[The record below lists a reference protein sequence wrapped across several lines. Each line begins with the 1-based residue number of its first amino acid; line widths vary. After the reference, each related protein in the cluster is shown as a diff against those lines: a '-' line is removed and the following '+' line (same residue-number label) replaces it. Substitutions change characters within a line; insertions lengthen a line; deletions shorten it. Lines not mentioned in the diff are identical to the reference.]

1 MDFLQVKFA
10 VKLLEKF
17 AEPLI
22 KKISEI
28 SLVEWEKFKVDFDL
42 AFSTYTENAYQKY
55 SKIKTILYRTE
66 PKYIYDFF
74 QIPALKKSNAS
85 PFLANTI
92 ENVTGL
98 SHFLLLSGSGGIGKS
113 TLMKHFYLSALKSQK
128 YIPIFLNCEKST
140 MSAAIIIWRTCSIKN
155 FLHWAVQ

>member
-66 PKYIYDFF
+66 PKYIYDFLCNYVCCNF
-74 QIPALKKSNAS
+74 YYYQCA
-85 PFLANTI
+85 
-92 ENVTGL
+92 
-98 SHFLLLSGSGGIGKS
+98 GGIS
-113 TLMKHFYLSALKSQK
+113 
-128 YIPIFLNCEKST
+128 FL
-140 MSAAIIIWRTCSIKN
+140 
-155 FLHWAVQ
+155 